1 MKVLTIALALT
12 NIVSII
18 ALAWVLG
25 TPAPDDPRIGR
36 LEADLKEARQ
46 TISQLRRDLA
56 NRSVSP
62 APSPTSKSSAK
73 IALETP
79 AANPPSAQGGTAGA
93 LREMMKNPAM
103 RDLLGQQQAAQIETG
118 YARLFEYL
126 KLNDEEKAHFKKLLT
141 ERAKV
146 EADLA
151 LKMLDP
157 NLTPQQRQQLLA
169 EAEKNKN
176 AFDQTIRGFLNND
189 ADWNNFQS
197 FEATRPERTQFETM
211 GRSLFAATG
220 EPLTGQQE
228 DQLIQLMAQIRQNP
242 SPEQAALA
250 KSMQSSGS
258 MNETNLQSY
267 LEFQKTS
274 NARALEQAA
283 GFLSPSQLRALQSYQ
298 QQLLG
303 NLESGYRMGSL
314 LMQSKGGN

>member
-1 MKVLTIALALT
+1 MKALTIALAVT
-12 NIVSII
+12 NIASII
-18 ALAWVLG
+18 ALAWILG
-25 TPAPDDPRIGR
+25 TPAPDDPRLAR

-56 NRSVSP
+56 NRPVSSAP
-62 APSPTSKSSAK
+62 APTSTASSNMA
-73 IALETP
+73 IETP
-79 AANPPSAQGGTAGA
+79 AAASAPAQGGTAGA

-141 ERAKV
+141 ERAKI
-146 EADLA
+146 EADLG
-151 LKMLDP
+151 LKLLDP

-169 EAEKNKN
+169 EADKNKS
-176 AFDQTIRGFLNND
+176 AFDETIRGFLNND

-211 GRSLFAATG
+211 GRGLFAATG
-220 EPLTGQQE
+220 EPLSGQQE

-242 SPEQAALA
+242 SPEQAQLA
-250 KSMQSSGS
+250 KNMQNSGA
-258 MNETNLQSY
+258 MNDTNLKSY
-267 LEFQKTS
+267 LDFQKAS

-283 GFLSPSQLRALQSYQ
+283 SFLSQPQLKALQTYQ
-298 QQLLG
+298 EQLLG
-303 NLESGYRMGSL
+303 SLESGYRMGSL
-314 LMQSKGGN
+314 LMQGKSGN

>member
-1 MKVLTIALALT
+1 MKALTIALAVT
-12 NIVSII
+12 NIASII
-18 ALAWVLG
+18 ALAWILG
-25 TPAPDDPRIGR
+25 TPAPDDPRLAR
-36 LEADLKEARQ
+36 LETDLKEARQ

-56 NRSVSP
+56 NRPVSSAP
-62 APSPTSKSSAK
+62 APTPTASPK
-73 IALETP
+73 IATETP
-79 AANPPSAQGGTAGA
+79 AATAPTQGGAAGA

-141 ERAKV
+141 ERAKI
-146 EADLA
+146 EADLG

-169 EAEKNKN
+169 EADKNKR
-176 AFDQTIRGFLNND
+176 AFDETIRGFLNND

-211 GRSLFAATG
+211 GRGLFAATG
-220 EPLTGQQE
+220 EPLNGQQE

-250 KSMQSSGS
+250 KNMQNSGA
-258 MNETNLQSY
+258 MNDANLKSY
-267 LEFQKTS
+267 LDFQRAS

-283 GFLSPSQLRALQSYQ
+283 SFMSQPQLKALQTYQ
-298 QQLLG
+298 EQLLSS
-303 NLESGYRMGSL
+303 LESGYRMGSL
-314 LMQSKGGN
+314 LMQGKGGN